1 MISIAISIL
10 WLLISAIV
18 LAGVIWVVLYGIKR
32 FICPIPERL
41 EQGVWF
47 IVLLLIMIGA
57 LSILAT
63 GSFHG
68 PALGLLR

>member
-1 MISIAISIL
+1 MIAMAINIL
-10 WLLISAIV
+10 WLLIGAIV
-18 LAGVIWVVLYGIKR
+18 LAGVIWLVLYGIKE
-32 FICPIPERL
+32 FITPIPPRL

-47 IVLLLIMIGA
+47 IVLLLIIIAA

-68 PALGLLR
+68 PALSLR